1 MESQPKNPGLR
12 KNPEKLSPMHLSY
25 DSAKLYPPVQKE

>member
-1 MESQPKNPGLR
+1 MESQPINPEFR

-25 DSAKLYPPVQKE
+25 DSTKLYPSVQKE